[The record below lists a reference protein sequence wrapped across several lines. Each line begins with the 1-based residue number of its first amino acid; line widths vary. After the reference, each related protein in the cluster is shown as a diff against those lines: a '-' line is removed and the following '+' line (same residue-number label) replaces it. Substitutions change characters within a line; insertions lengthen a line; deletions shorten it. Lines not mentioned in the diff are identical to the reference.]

1 MPIFRANLE
10 LETGLGN
17 QTLSPNSSFYSIFC
31 IMASIYVIR
40 GNLRQKVF
48 IFTIYGGTCVK
59 SVPALKTC
67 QIYFRF
73 QKAT

>member
-1 MPIFRANLE
+1 
-10 LETGLGN
+10 
-17 QTLSPNSSFYSIFC
+17 
-31 IMASIYVIR
+31 MASIYVIR

-48 IFTIYGGTCVK
+48 IFTIYGGICVK